1 MKKILLLLV
10 SVLCT
15 INVFG
20 QTDAQLAYSA
30 VNTVTKVGDTLT
42 VKLQYFEGKDANNT
56 AIAPTLYQFDFQYNN
71 KLLNL
76 ISRTWQPTSTSAQK
90 AINSWNGY
98 KFTSDSDKN
107 QNDYDG
113 QYASWLSNDATYS
126 SNSDWSVERITY
138 QDVTALETGA
148 EFIKYEFIIKDKHN
162 TNYTNYANI
171 LNANWANYKE
181 SDGTQVGVTG
191 NSTLTDLGS
200 IQGGDAG
207 NVTLNILTN
216 IIDDNIGDGTHFT
229 YQIYNKSDIG
239 SGNQPNQGATIVAEG
254 TYDASGQATVT
265 GLENDVEYFVWNWV
279 DQSKDYMDNVVTVS
293 DLALVF
299 KEAIGAGSTPN
310 GTSTTFDY
318 YIQTFLANVYH
329 DEAFDGKIDF
339 SDSYEILAYLQGVTS
354 DNTTYITYKG
364 RAVQTG
370 GNESTFGTV
379 DDNGSYF
386 AGIDATFKPTDS
398 NKSFNFVHALMGD
411 VNFSH
416 SWEPDT
422 EGTAIPAST
431 QANASV
437 ARMSM
442 AAGSKFSRTA
452 EEANLDLTSEL
463 KDGQVIFTIGSEVQE
478 MIGAQFNIVYDRT
491 RLSLDDVVFDT
502 GNTMTN
508 FSNHIE
514 EEGKINIGSFDQ
526 NFEATVKTGT
536 PYKLIFT
543 PTVQLQNTS
552 GLITFKV
559 NEGVKADGTQIK
571 FIME

>member
-15 INVFG
+15 LNVFG
-20 QTDAQLAYSA
+20 QTDAQLAYSS
-30 VNTVTKVGDTLT
+30 VNTVTKVGDTLI
-42 VKLQYFEGKDANNT
+42 VKLQYYEGKDANNT
-56 AIAPTLYQFDFQYNN
+56 AIEPTLYQFDFQYNN

-76 ISRTWQPTSTSAQK
+76 ISRTWQPSSTSAQK

-98 KFTSDSDKN
+98 KFTSDSEKN

-113 QYASWLSNDATYS
+113 QYASWLSSAASYS

-148 EFIKYEFIIKDKHN
+148 EFIKYEFIIKDKFN
-162 TNYTNYANI
+162 TNYSNYANI

-181 SDGTQVGVTG
+181 SDGTQVGVDG

-200 IQGGDAG
+200 IEGGDAG
-207 NVTLNILTN
+207 NVTLNISTN
-216 IIDDNIGDGTHFT
+216 IIDDNIGDGTDFT
-229 YQIYNKSDIG
+229 YKIYNKSDIG
-239 SGNQPNQGATIVAEG
+239 SGNQPNEGASVVAEG
-254 TYDASGQATVT
+254 TYDASGQAVVT

-279 DQSKDYMDNVVTVS
+279 DNTKDYLDNVVTVS

-299 KEAIGAGSTPN
+299 AEAIGAGSTPN

-318 YIQTFLANVYH
+318 YIQTFLGNVYH

-354 DNTTYITYKG
+354 NNTTYITYKD

-370 GNESTFGTV
+370 GNESSFGTV
-379 DDNGSYF
+379 DNNGSYF

-442 AAGSKFSRTA
+442 AAGSKFSGTA

-463 KDGQVIFTIGSEVQE
+463 KDGLVEFTIGSEVEE
-478 MIGAQFNIVYDRT
+478 MIGAQFNIIYDKT
-491 RLSLDDVVFDT
+491 RLVLDNVIFDT

-514 EEGKINIGSFDQ
+514 EDGKINIGSFDQ

-536 PYKLIFT
+536 PYKLIFV

>member
-15 INVFG
+15 ISTYG
-20 QTDAQLAYSA
+20 QTDSQLAYSR
-30 VNTVTKVGDTLT
+30 VNTVTKVGDTLV
-42 VKLQYFEGKDANNT
+42 VKLQYFEGKDADDVAT
-56 AIAPTLYQFDFQYNN
+56 APTLYQFDFQYNN
-71 KLLNL
+71 KLLNK
-76 ISRTWQPTSTSAQK
+76 IKTTWQPTSTSAQK

-98 KFTSDSDKN
+98 KFSIDSDKN
-107 QNDYDG
+107 QTDFDG
-113 QYASWLSNDATYS
+113 QYASWLAGDASYTT
-126 SNSDWSVERITY
+126 NSDWSVERVTY
-138 QDVTALETGA
+138 QDVTALETGQ
-148 EFIKYEFIIKDKHN
+148 EFVKYEFIIKDKAN
-162 TNYTNYANI
+162 SNYSDYTNL
-171 LNANWANYKE
+171 LNANWANYKL
-181 SDGTQVGVTG
+181 SDGTQLGVTG
-191 NSTLTDLGS
+191 NSTLSLS
-200 IQGGDAG
+200 NIEGGDAG

-216 IIDDNIGDGTHFT
+216 IIDSNIGDGTHFT
-229 YQIYNKSDIG
+229 YKIYNKSDIG

-318 YIQTFLANVYH
+318 YIQTFLANIYH
-329 DEAFDGKIDF
+329 DQAFDGKIDF

-354 DNTTYITYKG
+354 DNTTYISKKG
-364 RAVQTG
+364 EAYQTG

-379 DDNGSYF
+379 DNNGSYF

-422 EGTAIPAST
+422 EGTTIPAST

-442 AAGSKFSRTA
+442 AAGEKYQG
-452 EEANLDLTSEL
+452 EQANLDLTSEL

-478 MIGAQFNIVYDRT
+478 MIGAQFNIVYDKT
-491 RLSLDDVVFDT
+491 RLSLDDVIFDT

-536 PYKLIFT
+536 PYKLIFV

>member
-42 VKLQYFEGKDANNT
+42 VKLQYYEGKDANNT

-98 KFTSDSDKN
+98 KFTSDSEKN

-113 QYASWLSNDATYS
+113 QYASWLSNDASYS

-171 LNANWANYKE
+171 LNANWVNYKE

-216 IIDDNIGDGTHFT
+216 IIDSNIGDGTHFT
-229 YQIYNKSDIG
+229 YKIYNKSDIG

-318 YIQTFLANVYH
+318 YIQTFLANIYH

-354 DNTTYITYKG
+354 TNTTYISKKG
-364 RAVQTG
+364 EAYQTG

-379 DDNGSYF
+379 DNNGSYF

-398 NKSFNFVHALMGD
+398 NKTFNFVHALMGD

-422 EGTAIPAST
+422 EGTTIPAST

-442 AAGSKFSRTA
+442 AAGEKYQG
-452 EEANLDLTSEL
+452 EQANLDLTSEL

>member
-1 MKKILLLLV
+1 MKKILLLFV

-15 INVFG
+15 LNVFG
-20 QTDAQLAYSA
+20 QTDAKLDYSA
-30 VNTVTKVGDTLT
+30 VNSVTKVGDTLE
-42 VKLQYFEGKDANNT
+42 VKFNYFKAKDANG
-56 AIAPTLYQFDFQYNN
+56 ADIDASLYQFDFQYNN
-71 KLLNL
+71 KLLNK
-76 ISRTWQPTSTSAQK
+76 ISSTWQPTSTSAQK

-98 KFTSDSDKN
+98 KYNPDSNIDVD
-107 QNDYDG
+107 DYDG
-113 QYASWLSNDATYS
+113 QYTYWLGS
-126 SNSDWSVERITY
+126 STSYPTNSDWSVERITY
-138 QDVTALETGA
+138 QDVTALADGSEI
-148 EFIKYEFIIKDKHN
+148 IKYKFIIKDKAN
-162 TNYTNYANI
+162 SNYSNYTNI
-171 LNANWANYKE
+171 LNANWVNYKK
-181 SDGTQVGVTG
+181 SDNTQIGVTKG
-191 NSTLTDLGS
+191 TSNFNLSLS
-200 IQGGDAG
+200 NIQGGDAG
-207 NVTLNILTN
+207 NVTFTILTN
-216 IIDDNIGDGTHFT
+216 IIDANIGDGTHFT
-229 YQIYNKSDIG
+229 YKVYNKSDIG
-239 SGNQPNQGATIVAEG
+239 SGNQPNEGATIVAEG
-254 TYDASGQATVT
+254 TYDASGQATVI

-299 KEAIGAGSTPN
+299 QEAIGAGSTPN

-354 DNTTYITYKG
+354 TNTTYITKKDLAY
-364 RAVQTG
+364 QTG

-379 DDNGSYF
+379 DNNGSYF

-422 EGTAIPAST
+422 EGTTIPAST

-442 AAGSKFSRTA
+442 AAGEKYQG
-452 EEANLDLTSEL
+452 EQANLDLTSEL
-463 KDGQVIFTIGSEVQE
+463 KDGQVIFTIGSDVQE

-491 RLSLDDVVFDT
+491 RLSLDDVIFDT

>member
-422 EGTAIPAST
+422 EGTTIPAST

-463 KDGQVIFTIGSEVQE
+463 KDGQVIFTIVSEVQE